1 MNDVQHLRRSQFIFT
16 YGPGA
21 ILEGKNGPVMILSLN
36 EGLGR
41 YFTGEWLEK
50 FEIKDSRLSEFLRKN
65 KEIDGTIRLFSLPTN
80 AALSHDENS
89 YIYNTYRFPRWKICY
104 GRREGGHQNPV
115 LYEHKGEGEGCP
127 LCGSKNASA
136 TRFVAACPDGHLDD
150 LPWKY
155 LVHSKETGCNP
166 EYFHWKIEGPSIA
179 DIIIECPECGQS
191 SSMRDIYR
199 KKFRCTGR
207 FPENRSGHRSEES
220 CELEMKILQRQS
232 TSLRIPVTLTLV
244 KIPYKTELDE
254 ILESDPEFRGNLRGI
269 INHANK
275 ENLLSDVKQ
284 NKIKYYDTV
293 KWSIEEMGYRKFCE
307 HVMEFSDRITENPL
321 GDEFRVLREMRTSE
335 TLSVGEPVKFS
346 VDSQIILKIVPV
358 EKLKLT
364 TAQIGYYR
372 SPYLKKD
379 ENSEIIPSNIVS
391 TGARDAISGS
401 WWYPAF
407 ESVGEGLFI
416 TADRIPPESLSS
428 NATEEWNERKLIHD
442 EILRQ
447 NTQVSSE
454 FVWWHTISH
463 SIIRA
468 LSLYAGYSSPS
479 IRERI
484 YTESGGAGGILIY
497 SSSVGDDCSMGG
509 LSGCASESKFEEIWK
524 IAMKNIEFC
533 SSDPICNQNRI
544 SNGNYNGSACHS
556 CLLLSETSCEHRNR
570 WLDRHLVLG
579 D

>member
-1 MNDVQHLRRSQFIFT
+1 MNNVQHLRRSQFIFT

-21 ILEGKNGPVMILSLN
+21 ILEGKNGPVMIPSLN
-36 EGLGR
+36 DGLGN
-41 YFTGEWLEK
+41 YFGIEYLEK

-80 AALSHDENS
+80 AALSLDENRH
-89 YIYNTYRFPRWKICY
+89 IYNTWRFPRWKICY
-104 GRREGGHQNPV
+104 GRTEGGHQNPV
-115 LYEHKGEGEGCP
+115 LYYEREGKGCP
-127 LCGSKNASA
+127 ICGSRNASA

-179 DIIIECPECGQS
+179 DIIIKCPECGQS
-191 SSMRDIYR
+191 SSMRYIYR

-207 FPENRSGHRSEES
+207 LPERSGLRSKES

-232 TSLRIPVTLTLV
+232 TSLRIPVTLTLL
-244 KIPYKTELDE
+244 KIPYKTKLDE
-254 ILESDPEFRGNLRGI
+254 ILENDPEFRGNLRGI

-284 NKIKYYDTV
+284 NKRKYYDTV
-293 KWSIEEMGYRKFCE
+293 KGSIEDMGYRRFCE
-307 HVMEFSDRITENPL
+307 HVMGFNSRMIADPL
-321 GDEFRVLREMRTSE
+321 GDEFRALREMRTSE

-346 VDSQIILKIVPV
+346 VDSQITLKIVPV

-391 TGARDAISGS
+391 TGEREAISES

-407 ESVGEGLFI
+407 ESMGEGLFI
-416 TADRIPPESLSS
+416 TADRIAPESSS
-428 NATEEWNERKLIHD
+428 LNALQEWDERKLIHD

-447 NTQVSSE
+447 NTPVSPE
-454 FVWWHTISH
+454 FVWWHTLSH
-463 SIIRA
+463 SIIQA

-484 YTESGGAGGILIY
+484 YTDSGGAGGILLY
-497 SSSVGDDCSMGG
+497 SSSIGDDCSMGG
-509 LSGCASESKFEEIWK
+509 LSGCASESKFKEIWK
-524 IAMKNIEFC
+524 IAMNNIEFC
-533 SSDPICNQNRI
+533 SNDPICHQNRI
-544 SNGNYNGSACHS
+544 SDGNYNGSACHR
-556 CLLLSETSCEHRNR
+556 CLMLSETSCEHRNR
-570 WLDRHLVLG
+570 WLDRHAVLG